1 MPHAEECLESL
12 RNAGVALGIVSNA
25 QFYTKLLFPAL
36 FDKSLEELGFAPD
49 LGIFSYEHGW
59 GKPGLR
65 LYEIAVERLASRG
78 IPPCEALY
86 VGNDMLN
93 DIMPAARLGFRTALF
108 AGDARSLRL
117 REGDPRVEA
126 MEPDVV
132 LASLEQLGG
141 CLIE

>member
-1 MPHAEECLESL
+1 M
-12 RNAGVALGIVSNA
+12 
-25 QFYTKLLFPAL
+25 
-36 FDKSLEELGFAPD
+36 
-49 LGIFSYEHGW
+49 
-59 GKPGLR
+59 R

-117 REGDPRVEA
+117 REGDPRSGARV
-126 MEPDVV
+126 EPDVV
-132 LASLEQLGG
+132 LASLEQFGR